1 MNKIVCLFLLLSA
14 AALFAGCFDPS
25 NSRKY
30 TISSYFTSFDSTSNK
45 KGQRFKY
52 SYEIYNSDSNM
63 IYQELYADPG
73 YPDTEWGKLYERSTI
88 VYDGKRMKKKIRAYG
103 LAFPEKQTGTV
114 VYKYEYEKD
123 QVTKCSTIGQLPAP
137 HRPDS
142 WNEQMGKK
150 TIYDRLNR
158 KKRIESYDRQK
169 LMYVLDF
176 QYAE

>member
-1 MNKIVCLFLLLSA
+1 
-14 AALFAGCFDPS
+14 
-25 NSRKY
+25 
-30 TISSYFTSFDSTSNK
+30 
-45 KGQRFKY
+45 
-52 SYEIYNSDSNM
+52 M

-88 VYDGKRMKKKIRAYG
+88 VYDGKRMKKKIRAYGLAFPEKQTGTVDG